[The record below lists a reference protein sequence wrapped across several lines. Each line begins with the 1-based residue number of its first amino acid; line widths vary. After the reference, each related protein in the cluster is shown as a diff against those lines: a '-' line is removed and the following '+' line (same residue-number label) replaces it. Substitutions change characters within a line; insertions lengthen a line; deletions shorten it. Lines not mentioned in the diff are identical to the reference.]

1 LKKPIASIASS
12 PDRSTGSSNLSAG
25 RLFAASLARHDVK
38 HMFGQS
44 IPSRIHLAA
53 PEFGIAQIGYRTENA
68 GAIMA
73 DAYARI
79 SHKVA
84 VVTAQNGPAATLLVP
99 ALAEALTASVP
110 MVALVQDVVLA
121 NLDRN
126 AFQELDHLQLFQGCT
141 KWLRRIHDSNRIED
155 YIDMAFTAAASGRP
169 GPAVLLCPYDIIGAD
184 APCIGGRGASLGRYP
199 LDRTLADPDRIAEAA
214 RLLAD
219 AAQPLVVAGGG
230 VHLSDAATELAQLQE
245 RVGLPVATTTM
256 GKGAVDERHALSLG
270 VIGYFMGPGGMARYH
285 GPLIDEAD
293 VILLVGNRTNQ
304 NGTDSWNLL
313 PRGARFVH
321 LDIDSA
327 EVGRNYEALR
337 LVGDAK
343 LTLAALTQELL
354 AGDLAKRGAWRP
366 IVESR
371 IANGRARH
379 EAEAGPLLC
388 SAAKPMRPERLM
400 GDLARLLGP
409 KDIVVSDASYAS
421 IWTTNYLAA
430 TKPGMRFLAPRG
442 LAGLGWGFPMALG
455 AKLAAPERRVF
466 CIVGD
471 GGFAHVWSELETARR
486 HGIEVVVTVLNN
498 QTLGYQRH
506 AEDVLFGAHTSAV
519 DFAPVDHAAIARAC
533 GVQGI
538 RVTEAAD
545 YGDALGLAL
554 ETRGTT
560 VIDAFIDPDAH
571 PPITLFENKSISRWV
586 DSKGRMA

>member
-141 KWLRRIHDSNRIED
+141 KWLRRIHDPNRIED

-219 AAQPLVVAGGG
+219 AAQPFVVAGGG

-560 VIDAFIDPDAH
+560 VIDAFTDPDAH
-571 PPITLFENKSISRWV
+571 APITLSENKSISRRG
-586 DSKGRMA
+586 DSKDRMA